1 MSGVTWGGQLQLAPW
16 NETRVIMIPV
26 CMGQGR
32 LSACEMFLSGV
43 STLLFLRP
51 DPCHATDTTFCAAER
66 SEYAY
71 GYIRS
76 CVPTHCS
83 DAHQIARP
91 LNEAVPT
98 IVVEEVPS

>member
-1 MSGVTWGGQLQLAPW
+1 
-16 NETRVIMIPV
+16 
-26 CMGQGR
+26 MGQGR